1 MNQNQLNSHVTANL
15 DYGRNQLLIRDID
28 AATLY
33 YAKMNQTPYLIT
45 EEVYLAAW
53 KVAVRGSQDQLAF
66 WPLISGNRF
75 GSDSES
81 QEFSTLIFCLSLRSK
96 VRSLAVNCFHY
107 CSVTIYGL
115 IWAFF
120 MC

>member
-1 MNQNQLNSHVTANL
+1 MSQNQLNSHVTANL

-66 WPLISGNRF
+66 WPLISGNRC
-75 GSDSES
+75 GSD
-81 QEFSTLIFCLSLRSK
+81 
-96 VRSLAVNCFHY
+96 
-107 CSVTIYGL
+107 
-115 IWAFF
+115 
-120 MC
+120 